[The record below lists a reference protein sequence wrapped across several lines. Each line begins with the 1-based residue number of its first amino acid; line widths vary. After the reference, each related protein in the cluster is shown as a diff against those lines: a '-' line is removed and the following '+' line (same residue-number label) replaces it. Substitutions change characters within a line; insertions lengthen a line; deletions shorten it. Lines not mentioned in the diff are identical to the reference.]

1 MGRAYV
7 DATVK
12 RLFDSEPTFD
22 WVGGYEVDGDR
33 LVLGPFRGQPT
44 EHTTI
49 PMGEGVCGSVAVK
62 GQTEVVPDV
71 RKRPGHIACSLST
84 RSEMVAPIV
93 RDGQVVACHWFF
105 TGSNSS
111 ASVVASPSLLLPP
124 VISTLP
130 FGISVAACWVRSG
143 RPAPADAHVSRTGS

>member
-93 RDGQVVACHWFF
+93 RDGQVVGVLDVDSDTLEAF
-105 TGSNSS
+105 GDRE
-111 ASVVASPSLLLPP
+111 VRLLEEAAR
-124 VISTLP
+124 
-130 FGISVAACWVRSG
+130 GIAEN
-143 RPAPADAHVSRTGS
+143 T